1 MVKAMVAQ
9 LQTTFLKAF
18 GDVQSNDEVRQ
29 VVVENLLLLVKMTPK
44 ADPIVKELTS
54 HLDGD
59 KLDGE
64 QKVQVSLALALI
76 IREKG
81 KAIAEAI
88 SKQVQAVLTSI
99 VDERKNILNDKIL
112 VNCAVALGLLS
123 AYGSDPK
130 QMKDLF
136 GAFDN
141 SKDWRLT
148 LGIKLGVLMNGSAK
162 IPDADGLR
170 AAAAKHIQDVLATKS
185 GIIEIDGR
193 DIKEGRPE
201 EEIFRF
207 DGSLDAL
214 GHIMNCFQRR
224 FFKSD
229 ALESKFLF
237 KALADSNILSKLTAE
252 EDFSAMSEVYHQI
265 PAFIACL
272 PIPSYSSKETISVEQ
287 AAVMTQSFAFL
298 RKFYLDF
305 ESKRDARPALLNLL
319 QLTHNAGLDLG
330 VSADSNE
337 ITTLTPSFIRGTICD
352 SKSLAGIIPQ
362 EFKGVCS
369 DIVFAQN

>member
-1 MVKAMVAQ
+1 MSLRLLLVKAPTMVKAMVAQ

-136 GAFDN
+136 VAFDN

-207 DGSLDAL
+207 DGSLDDHVLAGHVVQAEL
-214 GHIMNCFQRR
+214 GHIER
-224 FFKSD
+224 
-229 ALESKFLF
+229 
-237 KALADSNILSKLTAE
+237 
-252 EDFSAMSEVYHQI
+252 
-265 PAFIACL
+265 
-272 PIPSYSSKETISVEQ
+272 
-287 AAVMTQSFAFL
+287 
-298 RKFYLDF
+298 
-305 ESKRDARPALLNLL
+305 
-319 QLTHNAGLDLG
+319 G
-330 VSADSNE
+330 
-337 ITTLTPSFIRGTICD
+337 RGTVVVID
-352 SKSLAGIIPQ
+352 KLVVDA
-362 EFKGVCS
+362 
-369 DIVFAQN
+369 DIR